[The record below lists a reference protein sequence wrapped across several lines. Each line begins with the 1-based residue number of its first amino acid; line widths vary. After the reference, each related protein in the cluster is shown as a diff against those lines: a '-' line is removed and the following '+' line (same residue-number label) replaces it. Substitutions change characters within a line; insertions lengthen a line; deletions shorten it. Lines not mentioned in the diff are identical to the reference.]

1 MAQQFFGKLTNV
13 NPIGSGSNSYVRVR
27 GDILDGSNQIT
38 NIVGVSGYKSGS
50 EYDFLKV
57 GMVLVGGTGHSAGT
71 TIGSINQGTTTIT
84 TNSPATADATNALF
98 RISPYSGSYFIES
111 ASFTDPQGLITTRV
125 ITGSEDAEAI
135 PSGNTYGILG
145 VATLNGSDVTGRF
158 HQYNITDVKYRN
170 TSGDEISFLLEW
182 GEDGTETESGD
193 RLSVG
198 TLQTLPIVS
207 LTATS
212 SLAPIFSRGVSGMS
226 VVPAG
231 SEVAAYQIA
240 LQTFQQI
247 ITSSAGGGGDSIT
260 FIGDTEDGIL
270 TFTSGSANTV
280 SASQYVQIKGDELIV
295 SGNVFVQGTL
305 DAHTKNFKID
315 HPTKEGYYLIH
326 SSLEGAERGI
336 YHRGKLENSNIIELP
351 DYWEELADEINIT
364 VQLTPAGNACQHYIK
379 SINRSQIV
387 VGCDCGK
394 PNCHYIVYAER
405 TDQGKFKLIES
416 KE

>member
-1 MAQQFFGKLTNV
+1 MAQQFFGKLTGV
-13 NPIGSGSNSYVRVR
+13 SPIGSGSNSYVRIR
-27 GDILDGSNQIT
+27 GDVSNGGNTIT

-50 EYDFLKV
+50 EFDFLKN
-57 GMVLVGGTGHSAGT
+57 GMVVVGSTGYGSGA
-71 TIGSINQGTTTIT
+71 TIASINSGTQTIT
-84 TNSPATADATNALF
+84 MNSNSSADGTNALF

-111 ASFTDPQGLITTRV
+111 ASFTDPQGLISTRV
-125 ITGSEDAEAI
+125 ITGSEDSEAQA
-135 PSGNTYGILG
+135 GMNNYGILG
-145 VATLNGSDVTGRF
+145 VATLGGTDIVGRF
-158 HQYNITDVKYRN
+158 HQYNITDVLYRN
-170 TSGDEISFLLEW
+170 AAGSEISFLIEW
-182 GEDGTETESGD
+182 GEEGTETDSGD

-198 TLQTLPIVS
+198 TSQTLPIVS

-231 SEVAAYQIA
+231 SDIAGYQIA
-240 LQTFQQI
+240 LQTFKQFV
-247 ITSSAGGGGDSIT
+247 TSSAGGGESLT
-260 FIGDTEDGIL
+260 FVGDTEDGLL
-270 TFTSGSANTV
+270 TFTSGSSNTV

-336 YHRGKLENSNIIELP
+336 YHRGKLEGSNIIELP
-351 DYWEELADEINIT
+351 DYWAELAEEINIT
-364 VQLTPAGNACQHYIK
+364 VQLTPAGNPCQHYIK
-379 SINRSQIV
+379 TITKSQIV

-405 TDQGKFKLIES
+405 TDQGKFELIES
-416 KE
+416 K

>member
-1 MAQQFFGKLTNV
+1 MAQQFFGKLTSV
-13 NPIGSGSNSYVRVR
+13 SPIGSGSNSYVRVR
-27 GDILDGSNQIT
+27 GNITSGDPNIT
-38 NIVGVSGYKSGS
+38 NVVGVDGYKSGS
-50 EYDFLKV
+50 EFDFLKN
-57 GMVLVGGTGHSAGT
+57 GMVVVGSTGYSSGATIASFNAGT
-71 TIGSINQGTTTIT
+71 QTIVM
-84 TNSPATADATNALF
+84 NSNASSTATNTLF

-111 ASFTDPQGLITTRV
+111 ASFTDPQGLINTKL
-125 ITGSEDAEAI
+125 ITGSDDSEANADM
-135 PSGNTYGILG
+135 NTYGILG
-145 VATLNGSDVTGRF
+145 VATLDGSDIIGRF

-170 TSGDEISFLLEW
+170 TAGSEISMLVEW
-182 GEDGTETESGD
+182 GEPGNETDSGD

-198 TLQTLPIVS
+198 TSQTLPIVS

-231 SEVAAYQIA
+231 SDVAAYQIA
-240 LQTFQQI
+240 LQTFQQFV
-247 ITSSAGGGGDSIT
+247 TSSEGGGESIT
-260 FIGDTEDGIL
+260 FVGDTEDGIL

-336 YHRGKLENSNIIELP
+336 YHRGKLEGSNIIDLP
-351 DYWEELADEINIT
+351 EYWEGLADEITIT
-364 VQLTPAGNACQHYIK
+364 VQLTPAGNSCQHYIK
-379 SINRSQIV
+379 TITKNQIV
-387 VGCDCGK
+387 VGCECGK

-405 TDQGKFKLIES
+405 TDQGKFELLES

>member
-27 GDILDGSNQIT
+27 GDIMDGSNQIT
-38 NIVGVSGYKSGS
+38 NIVGVNGYKSGS

-57 GMVLVGGTGHSAGT
+57 GMVLVGSTGHSAGT

-84 TNSPATADATNALF
+84 TNSPATADATNTLF

-111 ASFTDPQGLITTRV
+111 ASFTDPQGIITTNV

-170 TSGDEISFLLEW
+170 ASGNEISFLLEW

-198 TLQTLPIVS
+198 TSQTLPIVS
-207 LTATS
+207 LTSTS
-212 SLAPIFSRGVSGMS
+212 SLAPIFSRAVSGMS

-240 LQTFQQI
+240 LNTFQQI
-247 ITSSAGGGGDSIT
+247 ITSSVGGGGDSIT
-260 FIGDTEDGIL
+260 FVGDTEDGIL

-315 HPTKEGYYLIH
+315 HHNYLI
-326 SSLEGAERGI
+326 R
-336 YHRGKLENSNIIELP
+336 
-351 DYWEELADEINIT
+351 
-364 VQLTPAGNACQHYIK
+364 
-379 SINRSQIV
+379 
-387 VGCDCGK
+387 
-394 PNCHYIVYAER
+394 
-405 TDQGKFKLIES
+405 FLIFS
-416 KE
+416 FCR